1 MIENVFLKHLKH
13 ATMLDSLAKLY
24 DRDLLNLIKELEAY
38 QSESDIWLIKGEIK
52 NSAGNICLHLVG
64 NLNHFIGYHLGNT
77 GYVRNRPLE
86 FSDKNVRREILIDKI
101 EATREMLQEI
111 LPKVTNEV
119 LKQSHTSEFQGG
131 ANTNEFFLIHL
142 LAHLNWHLG
151 QVNYHRRMIN

>member
-1 MIENVFLKHLKH
+1 
-13 ATMLDSLAKLY
+13 MLDSLAKLY
-24 DRDLLNLIKELEAY
+24 DRDLLNLKKELEEY

-64 NLNHFIGYHLGNT
+64 NLNHFIGNHLGNS

-86 FSDKNVRREILIDKI
+86 FFDKDVPKETLLNKI

-111 LPKVTNEV
+111 LPKITDEV
-119 LKQSHTSEFQGG
+119 LRQNHTAEFQGG
-131 ANTNEFFLIHL
+131 TNTNEYFLIHL